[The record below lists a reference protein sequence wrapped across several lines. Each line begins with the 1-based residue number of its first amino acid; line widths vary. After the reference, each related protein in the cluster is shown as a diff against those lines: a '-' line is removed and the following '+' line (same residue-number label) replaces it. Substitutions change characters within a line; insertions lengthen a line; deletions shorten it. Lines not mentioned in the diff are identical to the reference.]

1 MIMEP
6 NYNIVVI
13 GMGNIGKYLMPGYRC
28 LLGDKAGSNVFG
40 VRRNPDKVAELQKQV
55 PFPVS
60 AGNTGRLLREKRPDI
75 IIVSTPPA
83 VIPLVAQED
92 LKPYFEEARRKGW
105 NLPDIYTFGPT
116 PEPQMYLDLLGEDVL
131 AAKFLPSMIK
141 EKQGVP
147 LHKLGAGFLTFAGS
161 FPREREARAIEF
173 SDMFSRS
180 FIVDQDQ
187 SLYGLSSKIT
197 TYTISDCV
205 CAIADGLGDMGC
217 QVPVKDIASGWRAA
231 FRRHTGLEGQ
241 GMYPCAEEDVPAYI
255 REFVCRMSDAWY
267 DGILRYILSLGCDET
282 LAQGFHGANFE
293 AFSLAAQLS
302 DRTGME
308 EDMRH
313 RATKGGVTEKGIST
327 FRSYFTGHLR
337 QAARDWMEGSL
348 DQSFFD
354 TAEGIAYTINMTVNR
369 HAYRLAAPK

>member
-60 AGNTGRLLREKRPDI
+60 AGNTVRLLREKRPDI

-116 PEPQMYLDLLGEDVL
+116 PEPRMYLDLLGEDVL

-141 EKQGVP
+141 EKQESRCISWAQVSSPLQVP
-147 LHKLGAGFLTFAGS
+147 SPGNGKPGPLS
-161 FPREREARAIEF
+161 FPTCSAGVSLWTRTRVYMVFPAR
-173 SDMFSRS
+173 
-180 FIVDQDQ
+180 
-187 SLYGLSSKIT
+187 
-197 TYTISDCV
+197 
-205 CAIADGLGDMGC
+205 
-217 QVPVKDIASGWRAA
+217 
-231 FRRHTGLEGQ
+231 
-241 GMYPCAEEDVPAYI
+241 
-255 REFVCRMSDAWY
+255 
-267 DGILRYILSLGCDET
+267 
-282 LAQGFHGANFE
+282 
-293 AFSLAAQLS
+293 
-302 DRTGME
+302 
-308 EDMRH
+308 
-313 RATKGGVTEKGIST
+313 
-327 FRSYFTGHLR
+327 
-337 QAARDWMEGSL
+337 
-348 DQSFFD
+348 
-354 TAEGIAYTINMTVNR
+354 
-369 HAYRLAAPK
+369 